1 MILIKYRMLF
11 ENGCVE
17 TLDEQEAV
25 AHGNYIVVEEEIQ
38 EEDVQTEI

>member
-11 ENGCVE
+11 DNGCIE

-25 AHGNYIVVEEEIQ
+25 AHGNYVIIEEEI
-38 EEDVQTEI
+38 EEQNEN